1 MEQTQTIDHDRLFK
15 ELLTTF
21 FVEFIELFF
30 PKLAAVMD
38 RESIVFLDKEVFIS
52 LFDGR
57 EYEADIVAR
66 VRFANTE
73 TEAFFL
79 IHVENQSTPDAGFGR
94 RMLRY
99 FTGFF
104 EKYDLPVYPIVVF
117 SYDKP
122 ARAEPTRY
130 TIDFPDGEVL
140 RYSYRVVQLNRLS
153 WRTFVSQQNPIASA
167 LMAKMKIAERDRP
180 KVKLECLRLLAT
192 LKLDPARMRL
202 ISGFV
207 DTYLRLSRQEI
218 LRFEKAIAG
227 SDIAPA
233 EKEEVMEIVTS
244 WMETGMERGLVQ
256 GRQEGITQG
265 IAQGERE
272 LFLRLA
278 RRRLGEP
285 EAAELEKIQGAPKTT
300 IEQWADRLLQVETW
314 EELLAD

>member
-1 MEQTQTIDHDRLFK
+1 MEPTPPIDHDRLFK

-21 FVEFIELFF
+21 FVEFLELFF
-30 PKLAAVMD
+30 PQLAEVLD
-38 RESIVFLDKEVFIS
+38 RDSLVFLDKEVFIS

-66 VRFANTE
+66 ARFAGS
-73 TEAFFL
+73 EAFFL
-79 IHVENQSTPDAGFGR
+79 IHVENQSKPDPDFGR

-122 ARAEPTRY
+122 VRAEPTRY
-130 TIDFPDGEVL
+130 TLSFPDGPVL
-140 RYSYRVVQLNRLS
+140 RYDYRVVQLNRLS
-153 WRTFVSQQNPIASA
+153 WRRFVSRPNPIASA
-167 LMAKMKIAERDRP
+167 LMAKMKVAERDRP
-180 KVKLECLRLLAT
+180 RVKLECLRLLAT

-218 LRFEKAIAG
+218 VRFEKAIAG
-227 SDIAPA
+227 SDFAPE

-244 WMETGMERGLVQ
+244 WMETGIERGLAQ
-256 GRQEGITQG
+256 GIIEGIS
-265 IAQGERE
+265 QGERE

-285 EAAELEKIQGAPKTT
+285 DESTLVAVQNASKET
-300 IEQWADRLLQVETW
+300 IEAWADLLFTVETW
-314 EELLAD
+314 PELLSKQ

>member
-1 MEQTQTIDHDRLFK
+1 MEPMDLAPIIDHDRLFK

-30 PKLAAVMD
+30 PKLAAVMERD
-38 RESIVFLDKEVFIS
+38 SIVFLDKEVFIS

-66 VRFANTE
+66 VRFADS
-73 TEAFFL
+73 EAFFL
-79 IHVENQSTPDAGFGR
+79 IHIENQSTPEADFGR

-122 ARAEPTRY
+122 ARAEPRRY

-153 WRTFVSQQNPIASA
+153 WRTFVSQPNPIASA

-207 DTYLRLSRQEI
+207 DTYLRLSRQEVV
-218 LRFEKAIAG
+218 RFERAMAG
-227 SDIAPA
+227 SDLVPA

-244 WMETGMERGLVQ
+244 WMETGIERGMQ
-256 GRQEGITQG
+256 
-265 IAQGERE
+265 QGERR
-272 LFLRLA
+272 LFLRVA

-285 EAAELEKIQGAPKTT
+285 DAATLALVEAASLEV
-300 IEQWADRLLQVETW
+300 IEAWADRLDTVEGW
-314 EELLAD
+314 PELLTPAI